1 MVNTSAF
8 RCWGSSHTWSNAWV
22 WWCAWRQWTSA
33 TSAATGTA
41 LSFSSI
47 YLVHKVGDCESEP
60 EKDNLEELETVIIW
74 NTKEGKQS
82 RIVTVDAKSQASM
95 KTKSPG
101 YGYNSQEKEKG
112 IKEKRLL
119 KFQEKLVM
127 TSGLPPSRDL

>member
-1 MVNTSAF
+1 MLTENNLLIDLDQTYDTKEDVSYNDFGRLAVELTESYD
-8 RCWGSSHTWSNAWV
+8 T
-22 WWCAWRQWTSA
+22 
-33 TSAATGTA
+33 
-41 LSFSSI
+41 
-47 YLVHKVGDCESEP
+47 VHKVGACESEP

-82 RIVTVDAKSQASM
+82 RIVTVDAKFQASM